1 MGRVGRFIL
10 KVAAVLILIVSA
22 GTFALS
28 LFTGETRN
36 GDNLQSEFDYLITV
50 GISQSGEESSWKDA
64 NTASFMDTFV
74 KSNGYE
80 AVYADAGSDQEKQ
93 IEDVK
98 GFIKQ
103 GVDYI
108 ILNPISEI
116 GWDDVLEDAKKAHI
130 PVILV
135 NNGVDTDDSSRYSCM
150 LGSDYGKQMKKAGK
164 WLDEYLKE
172 EDEKKAEK
180 EKAAS
185 EAQREAEQTESEAVE
200 DSAEDS
206 QKVDSK
212 ASDSSKATDSKTSVD
227 GSKTTDSSSNISGN
241 TRTESSDSST
251 SILNKIIKGSSSV
264 KDETDSTE
272 EEQTEEDIT
281 IKIAAI
287 QESIGSEE
295 QLTRAQGYQTMLE
308 KYSDWEMVAQQTGD
322 NSREEAEK
330 VMKLFLEQEPD
341 LRVVFAE
348 SDEMALGA
356 IDAIEKSGKTCGE
369 DGDIIVIS
377 FGGSKAGIEAVKE
390 GKLNVTFECN
400 PGQGPKA
407 AELIQRLELS
417 EQVKKVLPA
426 TKIMILSGYNEF
438 DYAKMAIKIGVTD
451 YLLKPIS
458 SEKLLDAVNKVAEE
472 IRKEQSE
479 KEQMNQYARE
489 MQENKESE
497 KFQFFNQVFA
507 GSMPFGE
514 CLEQGKQLGIEI
526 SAEGYC
532 VILFKIIMIDHPMDY
547 SEDIVSATEDIE
559 NLSEQTEKLLWFRRG
574 VEGWG
579 FIAQGAVGEELTAR
593 AQTFREDLEKVLEKY
608 KNLEYF
614 GGIGSQ
620 VGRFSEIKRS
630 YNDANRAFAERFS
643 RSLRQFVSYS
653 EVHQMGVQNDVEMH
667 RLGTMAENRKML
679 ERFLKTGT
687 ENEVKSFM
695 DAYFDAIGEQN
706 LQSMMLR
713 QYIVM
718 DTFISVQSLGDSLN
732 IEKEDIERELGD
744 VQEVSQ
750 YVQELEATRKYL
762 ENIVRR
768 MIRLREQASGRRY
781 SEIIEKARDYIG
793 QNYMSENI
801 SLNLVASSVN
811 ISPSYFSSLFSQE
824 VGSTFVEY
832 LTGVRMEK
840 AKELLMCSDKRTSD
854 IGYEV
859 GYKDSHYFSYIFKKT
874 QGCSPKEFRSR
885 GRG

>member
-93 IEDVK
+93 IEDVE

-135 NNGVDTDDSSRYSCM
+135 NNGVDTDDSSLYSCM
-150 LGSDYGKQMKKAGK
+150 LGSDYGKQKKAGK

-185 EAQREAEQTESEAVE
+185 EAPTQEESEQTDSEDTEVNT
-200 DSAEDS
+200 
-206 QKVDSK
+206 
-212 ASDSSKATDSKTSVD
+212 DSSKATDRSASIFDKIM
-227 GSKTTDSSSNISGN
+227 KSSS
-241 TRTESSDSST
+241 TA
-251 SILNKIIKGSSSV
+251 
-264 KDETDSTE
+264 KDETDST

-295 QLTRAQGYQTMLE
+295 QLMRAQGYQTMLE
-308 KYSDWEMVAQQTGD
+308 RYSDWEMVAQQTGD

-407 AELIQRLELS
+407 AELIQRLES
-417 EQVKKVLPA
+417 
-426 TKIMILSGYNEF
+426 
-438 DYAKMAIKIGVTD
+438 D
-451 YLLKPIS
+451 IS
-458 SEKLLDAVNKVAEE
+458 ID
-472 IRKEQSE
+472 KEQ
-479 KEQMNQYARE
+479 Y
-489 MQENKESE
+489 
-497 KFQFFNQVFA
+497 
-507 GSMPFGE
+507 
-514 CLEQGKQLGIEI
+514 
-526 SAEGYC
+526 
-532 VILFKIIMIDHPMDY
+532 
-547 SEDIVSATEDIE
+547 
-559 NLSEQTEKLLWFRRG
+559 
-574 VEGWG
+574 VE
-579 FIAQGAVGEELTAR
+579 ET
-593 AQTFREDLEKVLEKY
+593 
-608 KNLEYF
+608 YF
-614 GGIGSQ
+614 
-620 VGRFSEIKRS
+620 
-630 YNDANRAFAERFS
+630 D
-643 RSLRQFVSYS
+643 
-653 EVHQMGVQNDVEMH
+653 
-667 RLGTMAENRKML
+667 GTMDL
-679 ERFLKTGT
+679 
-687 ENEVKSFM
+687 
-695 DAYFDAIGEQN
+695 D
-706 LQSMMLR
+706 
-713 QYIVM
+713 
-718 DTFISVQSLGDSLN
+718 
-732 IEKEDIERELGD
+732 
-744 VQEVSQ
+744 
-750 YVQELEATRKYL
+750 
-762 ENIVRR
+762 
-768 MIRLREQASGRRY
+768 
-781 SEIIEKARDYIG
+781 EIIE
-793 QNYMSENI
+793 N
-801 SLNLVASSVN
+801 
-811 ISPSYFSSLFSQE
+811 
-824 VGSTFVEY
+824 
-832 LTGVRMEK
+832 
-840 AKELLMCSDKRTSD
+840 RT
-854 IGYEV
+854 Y
-859 GYKDSHYFSYIFKKT
+859 
-874 QGCSPKEFRSR
+874 
-885 GRG
+885 

>member
-93 IEDVK
+93 IEDVE

-135 NNGVDTDDSSRYSCM
+135 NNGVDTDDSSLYSCM

-212 ASDSSKATDSKTSVD
+212 ASDSSKATDSSASIFNKIM
-227 GSKTTDSSSNISGN
+227 KSSS
-241 TRTESSDSST
+241 TA
-251 SILNKIIKGSSSV
+251 
-264 KDETDSTE
+264 KDEADSTE

-356 IDAIEKSGKTCGE
+356 IDAIGKSGKTCGE

-407 AELIQRLELS
+407 AELIQRLES
-417 EQVKKVLPA
+417 
-426 TKIMILSGYNEF
+426 
-438 DYAKMAIKIGVTD
+438 D
-451 YLLKPIS
+451 IS
-458 SEKLLDAVNKVAEE
+458 ID
-472 IRKEQSE
+472 KEQ
-479 KEQMNQYARE
+479 Y
-489 MQENKESE
+489 
-497 KFQFFNQVFA
+497 
-507 GSMPFGE
+507 
-514 CLEQGKQLGIEI
+514 
-526 SAEGYC
+526 
-532 VILFKIIMIDHPMDY
+532 
-547 SEDIVSATEDIE
+547 
-559 NLSEQTEKLLWFRRG
+559 
-574 VEGWG
+574 VE
-579 FIAQGAVGEELTAR
+579 ET
-593 AQTFREDLEKVLEKY
+593 
-608 KNLEYF
+608 YF
-614 GGIGSQ
+614 
-620 VGRFSEIKRS
+620 
-630 YNDANRAFAERFS
+630 D
-643 RSLRQFVSYS
+643 
-653 EVHQMGVQNDVEMH
+653 
-667 RLGTMAENRKML
+667 GTMDL
-679 ERFLKTGT
+679 
-687 ENEVKSFM
+687 
-695 DAYFDAIGEQN
+695 D
-706 LQSMMLR
+706 
-713 QYIVM
+713 
-718 DTFISVQSLGDSLN
+718 
-732 IEKEDIERELGD
+732 
-744 VQEVSQ
+744 
-750 YVQELEATRKYL
+750 
-762 ENIVRR
+762 
-768 MIRLREQASGRRY
+768 
-781 SEIIEKARDYIG
+781 EIIE
-793 QNYMSENI
+793 N
-801 SLNLVASSVN
+801 
-811 ISPSYFSSLFSQE
+811 
-824 VGSTFVEY
+824 
-832 LTGVRMEK
+832 
-840 AKELLMCSDKRTSD
+840 RT
-854 IGYEV
+854 Y
-859 GYKDSHYFSYIFKKT
+859 
-874 QGCSPKEFRSR
+874 
-885 GRG
+885 

>member
-10 KVAAVLILIVSA
+10 KVAAVLILIISA

-93 IEDVK
+93 IEDVE

-116 GWDDVLEDAKKAHI
+116 GWDDVLEDAKEAHI

-135 NNGVDTDDSSRYSCM
+135 NNGVDTDDSSLYSCM

-185 EAQREAEQTESEAVE
+185 ETPIQEESEQTESEDTEVNT
-200 DSAEDS
+200 
-206 QKVDSK
+206 
-212 ASDSSKATDSKTSVD
+212 DSSKATDSSASIFDKIM
-227 GSKTTDSSSNISGN
+227 KSSS
-241 TRTESSDSST
+241 TA
-251 SILNKIIKGSSSV
+251 

-308 KYSDWEMVAQQTGD
+308 KYPDWEMVAQQTGD
-322 NSREEAEK
+322 NSREEAQK

-356 IDAIEKSGKTCGE
+356 IDAIGKSGKTCGE

-407 AELIQRLELS
+407 AELIQRLES
-417 EQVKKVLPA
+417 
-426 TKIMILSGYNEF
+426 
-438 DYAKMAIKIGVTD
+438 D
-451 YLLKPIS
+451 IS
-458 SEKLLDAVNKVAEE
+458 ID
-472 IRKEQSE
+472 KEQ
-479 KEQMNQYARE
+479 Y
-489 MQENKESE
+489 
-497 KFQFFNQVFA
+497 
-507 GSMPFGE
+507 
-514 CLEQGKQLGIEI
+514 
-526 SAEGYC
+526 
-532 VILFKIIMIDHPMDY
+532 
-547 SEDIVSATEDIE
+547 
-559 NLSEQTEKLLWFRRG
+559 
-574 VEGWG
+574 VE
-579 FIAQGAVGEELTAR
+579 ET
-593 AQTFREDLEKVLEKY
+593 
-608 KNLEYF
+608 YF
-614 GGIGSQ
+614 
-620 VGRFSEIKRS
+620 
-630 YNDANRAFAERFS
+630 D
-643 RSLRQFVSYS
+643 
-653 EVHQMGVQNDVEMH
+653 
-667 RLGTMAENRKML
+667 GTMDL
-679 ERFLKTGT
+679 
-687 ENEVKSFM
+687 
-695 DAYFDAIGEQN
+695 D
-706 LQSMMLR
+706 
-713 QYIVM
+713 
-718 DTFISVQSLGDSLN
+718 
-732 IEKEDIERELGD
+732 
-744 VQEVSQ
+744 
-750 YVQELEATRKYL
+750 
-762 ENIVRR
+762 
-768 MIRLREQASGRRY
+768 
-781 SEIIEKARDYIG
+781 EIIE
-793 QNYMSENI
+793 N
-801 SLNLVASSVN
+801 
-811 ISPSYFSSLFSQE
+811 
-824 VGSTFVEY
+824 
-832 LTGVRMEK
+832 
-840 AKELLMCSDKRTSD
+840 RT
-854 IGYEV
+854 Y
-859 GYKDSHYFSYIFKKT
+859 
-874 QGCSPKEFRSR
+874 
-885 GRG
+885 

>member
-93 IEDVK
+93 IEDVE

-135 NNGVDTDDSSRYSCM
+135 NNGVDTDDSSLYSCM
-150 LGSDYGKQMKKAGK
+150 LGSDYGKQMKKA
-164 WLDEYLKE
+164 
-172 EDEKKAEK
+172 EK

-185 EAQREAEQTESEAVE
+185 EAPTQEESEQTDSEDTEVNT
-200 DSAEDS
+200 
-206 QKVDSK
+206 
-212 ASDSSKATDSKTSVD
+212 DSSKATDRSASIFDKIM
-227 GSKTTDSSSNISGN
+227 KSSS
-241 TRTESSDSST
+241 TA
-251 SILNKIIKGSSSV
+251 

-295 QLTRAQGYQTMLE
+295 QLMRAQGYQTMLE
-308 KYSDWEMVAQQTGD
+308 RYSDWEMVAQQTGD

-407 AELIQRLELS
+407 AELIQRLES
-417 EQVKKVLPA
+417 
-426 TKIMILSGYNEF
+426 
-438 DYAKMAIKIGVTD
+438 D
-451 YLLKPIS
+451 IS
-458 SEKLLDAVNKVAEE
+458 ID
-472 IRKEQSE
+472 KEQ
-479 KEQMNQYARE
+479 Y
-489 MQENKESE
+489 
-497 KFQFFNQVFA
+497 
-507 GSMPFGE
+507 
-514 CLEQGKQLGIEI
+514 
-526 SAEGYC
+526 
-532 VILFKIIMIDHPMDY
+532 
-547 SEDIVSATEDIE
+547 
-559 NLSEQTEKLLWFRRG
+559 
-574 VEGWG
+574 VE
-579 FIAQGAVGEELTAR
+579 ET
-593 AQTFREDLEKVLEKY
+593 
-608 KNLEYF
+608 YF
-614 GGIGSQ
+614 
-620 VGRFSEIKRS
+620 
-630 YNDANRAFAERFS
+630 D
-643 RSLRQFVSYS
+643 
-653 EVHQMGVQNDVEMH
+653 
-667 RLGTMAENRKML
+667 GTMDL
-679 ERFLKTGT
+679 
-687 ENEVKSFM
+687 
-695 DAYFDAIGEQN
+695 D
-706 LQSMMLR
+706 
-713 QYIVM
+713 
-718 DTFISVQSLGDSLN
+718 
-732 IEKEDIERELGD
+732 
-744 VQEVSQ
+744 
-750 YVQELEATRKYL
+750 
-762 ENIVRR
+762 
-768 MIRLREQASGRRY
+768 
-781 SEIIEKARDYIG
+781 EIIE
-793 QNYMSENI
+793 N
-801 SLNLVASSVN
+801 
-811 ISPSYFSSLFSQE
+811 
-824 VGSTFVEY
+824 
-832 LTGVRMEK
+832 
-840 AKELLMCSDKRTSD
+840 RT
-854 IGYEV
+854 Y
-859 GYKDSHYFSYIFKKT
+859 
-874 QGCSPKEFRSR
+874 
-885 GRG
+885 

>member
-135 NNGVDTDDSSRYSCM
+135 NNGVDTDDSSLYSCM

-185 EAQREAEQTESEAVE
+185 ETPTQEESEQTDSEDTEVNT
-200 DSAEDS
+200 
-206 QKVDSK
+206 
-212 ASDSSKATDSKTSVD
+212 DSSKATDSSASIFDKIM
-227 GSKTTDSSSNISGN
+227 KSSS
-241 TRTESSDSST
+241 TA
-251 SILNKIIKGSSSV
+251 

-272 EEQTEEDIT
+272 DEQTEEDIT

-295 QLTRAQGYQTMLE
+295 QLMRAQGYQTMLE
-308 KYSDWEMVAQQTGD
+308 RYSDWEMVAQQTGD

-356 IDAIEKSGKTCGE
+356 IDAIGKSGKTCGE

-407 AELIQRLELS
+407 AELIQRLES
-417 EQVKKVLPA
+417 
-426 TKIMILSGYNEF
+426 
-438 DYAKMAIKIGVTD
+438 D
-451 YLLKPIS
+451 IS
-458 SEKLLDAVNKVAEE
+458 ID
-472 IRKEQSE
+472 KEQ
-479 KEQMNQYARE
+479 Y
-489 MQENKESE
+489 
-497 KFQFFNQVFA
+497 
-507 GSMPFGE
+507 
-514 CLEQGKQLGIEI
+514 
-526 SAEGYC
+526 
-532 VILFKIIMIDHPMDY
+532 
-547 SEDIVSATEDIE
+547 
-559 NLSEQTEKLLWFRRG
+559 
-574 VEGWG
+574 VE
-579 FIAQGAVGEELTAR
+579 ET
-593 AQTFREDLEKVLEKY
+593 
-608 KNLEYF
+608 YF
-614 GGIGSQ
+614 
-620 VGRFSEIKRS
+620 
-630 YNDANRAFAERFS
+630 D
-643 RSLRQFVSYS
+643 
-653 EVHQMGVQNDVEMH
+653 
-667 RLGTMAENRKML
+667 GTMDL
-679 ERFLKTGT
+679 
-687 ENEVKSFM
+687 
-695 DAYFDAIGEQN
+695 D
-706 LQSMMLR
+706 
-713 QYIVM
+713 
-718 DTFISVQSLGDSLN
+718 
-732 IEKEDIERELGD
+732 
-744 VQEVSQ
+744 
-750 YVQELEATRKYL
+750 
-762 ENIVRR
+762 
-768 MIRLREQASGRRY
+768 
-781 SEIIEKARDYIG
+781 EIIE
-793 QNYMSENI
+793 N
-801 SLNLVASSVN
+801 
-811 ISPSYFSSLFSQE
+811 
-824 VGSTFVEY
+824 
-832 LTGVRMEK
+832 
-840 AKELLMCSDKRTSD
+840 RT
-854 IGYEV
+854 Y
-859 GYKDSHYFSYIFKKT
+859 
-874 QGCSPKEFRSR
+874 
-885 GRG
+885 

>member
-93 IEDVK
+93 IEDVE

-116 GWDDVLEDAKKAHI
+116 GWDDVLEDAKKVHI

-135 NNGVDTDDSSRYSCM
+135 NNGVDTDDSSLYSCM

-172 EDEKKAEK
+172 EEEKKAEK

-185 EAQREAEQTESEAVE
+185 EAPTQEESEQTDSEDTEVNT
-200 DSAEDS
+200 
-206 QKVDSK
+206 
-212 ASDSSKATDSKTSVD
+212 DSSKATDSSASIFNKIM
-227 GSKTTDSSSNISGN
+227 KSSS
-241 TRTESSDSST
+241 TA
-251 SILNKIIKGSSSV
+251 
-264 KDETDSTE
+264 KDEADSTE

-308 KYSDWEMVAQQTGD
+308 RYSDWEMVAQQTGD

-356 IDAIEKSGKTCGE
+356 IDAIGKSGKTCGE

-407 AELIQRLELS
+407 AELIQRLES
-417 EQVKKVLPA
+417 
-426 TKIMILSGYNEF
+426 
-438 DYAKMAIKIGVTD
+438 D
-451 YLLKPIS
+451 IS
-458 SEKLLDAVNKVAEE
+458 ID
-472 IRKEQSE
+472 KEQ
-479 KEQMNQYARE
+479 Y
-489 MQENKESE
+489 
-497 KFQFFNQVFA
+497 
-507 GSMPFGE
+507 
-514 CLEQGKQLGIEI
+514 
-526 SAEGYC
+526 
-532 VILFKIIMIDHPMDY
+532 
-547 SEDIVSATEDIE
+547 
-559 NLSEQTEKLLWFRRG
+559 
-574 VEGWG
+574 VE
-579 FIAQGAVGEELTAR
+579 ET
-593 AQTFREDLEKVLEKY
+593 
-608 KNLEYF
+608 YF
-614 GGIGSQ
+614 
-620 VGRFSEIKRS
+620 
-630 YNDANRAFAERFS
+630 D
-643 RSLRQFVSYS
+643 
-653 EVHQMGVQNDVEMH
+653 
-667 RLGTMAENRKML
+667 GTMDL
-679 ERFLKTGT
+679 
-687 ENEVKSFM
+687 
-695 DAYFDAIGEQN
+695 D
-706 LQSMMLR
+706 
-713 QYIVM
+713 
-718 DTFISVQSLGDSLN
+718 
-732 IEKEDIERELGD
+732 
-744 VQEVSQ
+744 
-750 YVQELEATRKYL
+750 
-762 ENIVRR
+762 
-768 MIRLREQASGRRY
+768 
-781 SEIIEKARDYIG
+781 EIIE
-793 QNYMSENI
+793 N
-801 SLNLVASSVN
+801 
-811 ISPSYFSSLFSQE
+811 
-824 VGSTFVEY
+824 
-832 LTGVRMEK
+832 
-840 AKELLMCSDKRTSD
+840 RT
-854 IGYEV
+854 Y
-859 GYKDSHYFSYIFKKT
+859 
-874 QGCSPKEFRSR
+874 
-885 GRG
+885 

>member
-93 IEDVK
+93 IEDVE

-135 NNGVDTDDSSRYSCM
+135 NNGVDTDDSSLYSCM

-172 EDEKKAEK
+172 EEEKKAEK

-185 EAQREAEQTESEAVE
+185 EAPTQEESEQTDSEDTEVNT
-200 DSAEDS
+200 
-206 QKVDSK
+206 
-212 ASDSSKATDSKTSVD
+212 DSSKATDSKTSVD

-407 AELIQRLELS
+407 AELIQRLES
-417 EQVKKVLPA
+417 
-426 TKIMILSGYNEF
+426 
-438 DYAKMAIKIGVTD
+438 D
-451 YLLKPIS
+451 IS
-458 SEKLLDAVNKVAEE
+458 ID
-472 IRKEQSE
+472 KEQ
-479 KEQMNQYARE
+479 Y
-489 MQENKESE
+489 
-497 KFQFFNQVFA
+497 
-507 GSMPFGE
+507 
-514 CLEQGKQLGIEI
+514 
-526 SAEGYC
+526 
-532 VILFKIIMIDHPMDY
+532 
-547 SEDIVSATEDIE
+547 
-559 NLSEQTEKLLWFRRG
+559 
-574 VEGWG
+574 VE
-579 FIAQGAVGEELTAR
+579 ET
-593 AQTFREDLEKVLEKY
+593 
-608 KNLEYF
+608 YF
-614 GGIGSQ
+614 
-620 VGRFSEIKRS
+620 
-630 YNDANRAFAERFS
+630 D
-643 RSLRQFVSYS
+643 
-653 EVHQMGVQNDVEMH
+653 
-667 RLGTMAENRKML
+667 GTMDL
-679 ERFLKTGT
+679 
-687 ENEVKSFM
+687 
-695 DAYFDAIGEQN
+695 D
-706 LQSMMLR
+706 
-713 QYIVM
+713 
-718 DTFISVQSLGDSLN
+718 
-732 IEKEDIERELGD
+732 
-744 VQEVSQ
+744 
-750 YVQELEATRKYL
+750 
-762 ENIVRR
+762 
-768 MIRLREQASGRRY
+768 
-781 SEIIEKARDYIG
+781 EIIE
-793 QNYMSENI
+793 N
-801 SLNLVASSVN
+801 
-811 ISPSYFSSLFSQE
+811 
-824 VGSTFVEY
+824 
-832 LTGVRMEK
+832 
-840 AKELLMCSDKRTSD
+840 RT
-854 IGYEV
+854 Y
-859 GYKDSHYFSYIFKKT
+859 
-874 QGCSPKEFRSR
+874 
-885 GRG
+885 

>member
-10 KVAAVLILIVSA
+10 KVAAVLILIISA

-93 IEDVK
+93 IEDVE

-116 GWDDVLEDAKKAHI
+116 GWDDVLEDAKKVHI

-135 NNGVDTDDSSRYSCM
+135 NNGVDTDDSSLYSCM

-185 EAQREAEQTESEAVE
+185 EAPTQEESEQTDSEDTEVNT
-200 DSAEDS
+200 
-206 QKVDSK
+206 
-212 ASDSSKATDSKTSVD
+212 DSSKATDSSASIFNKIM
-227 GSKTTDSSSNISGN
+227 KSSS
-241 TRTESSDSST
+241 TA
-251 SILNKIIKGSSSV
+251 
-264 KDETDSTE
+264 KDEADSTE

-308 KYSDWEMVAQQTGD
+308 RYSDWEMVAQQTGD

-356 IDAIEKSGKTCGE
+356 IDAIGKSGKTCGE

-407 AELIQRLELS
+407 AELIQRLES
-417 EQVKKVLPA
+417 
-426 TKIMILSGYNEF
+426 
-438 DYAKMAIKIGVTD
+438 D
-451 YLLKPIS
+451 IS
-458 SEKLLDAVNKVAEE
+458 ID
-472 IRKEQSE
+472 KEQ
-479 KEQMNQYARE
+479 Y
-489 MQENKESE
+489 
-497 KFQFFNQVFA
+497 
-507 GSMPFGE
+507 
-514 CLEQGKQLGIEI
+514 
-526 SAEGYC
+526 
-532 VILFKIIMIDHPMDY
+532 
-547 SEDIVSATEDIE
+547 
-559 NLSEQTEKLLWFRRG
+559 
-574 VEGWG
+574 VE
-579 FIAQGAVGEELTAR
+579 ET
-593 AQTFREDLEKVLEKY
+593 
-608 KNLEYF
+608 YF
-614 GGIGSQ
+614 
-620 VGRFSEIKRS
+620 
-630 YNDANRAFAERFS
+630 D
-643 RSLRQFVSYS
+643 
-653 EVHQMGVQNDVEMH
+653 
-667 RLGTMAENRKML
+667 GTMDL
-679 ERFLKTGT
+679 
-687 ENEVKSFM
+687 
-695 DAYFDAIGEQN
+695 D
-706 LQSMMLR
+706 
-713 QYIVM
+713 
-718 DTFISVQSLGDSLN
+718 
-732 IEKEDIERELGD
+732 
-744 VQEVSQ
+744 
-750 YVQELEATRKYL
+750 
-762 ENIVRR
+762 
-768 MIRLREQASGRRY
+768 
-781 SEIIEKARDYIG
+781 EIIE
-793 QNYMSENI
+793 N
-801 SLNLVASSVN
+801 
-811 ISPSYFSSLFSQE
+811 
-824 VGSTFVEY
+824 
-832 LTGVRMEK
+832 
-840 AKELLMCSDKRTSD
+840 RT
-854 IGYEV
+854 Y
-859 GYKDSHYFSYIFKKT
+859 
-874 QGCSPKEFRSR
+874 
-885 GRG
+885 

>member
-93 IEDVK
+93 IEDVE

-135 NNGVDTDDSSRYSCM
+135 NNGVDTDDSSLYSCM

-172 EDEKKAEK
+172 EEEKKAEK

-185 EAQREAEQTESEAVE
+185 EAPTQEESEQTDSEDTEVNT
-200 DSAEDS
+200 
-206 QKVDSK
+206 
-212 ASDSSKATDSKTSVD
+212 DSSKATDSKTSVD

-264 KDETDSTE
+264 KDEADSTE

-308 KYSDWEMVAQQTGD
+308 RYSDWEMVAQQTGD

-356 IDAIEKSGKTCGE
+356 IDAIGKSGKTCGE

-407 AELIQRLELS
+407 AELIQRLES
-417 EQVKKVLPA
+417 
-426 TKIMILSGYNEF
+426 
-438 DYAKMAIKIGVTD
+438 D
-451 YLLKPIS
+451 IS
-458 SEKLLDAVNKVAEE
+458 ID
-472 IRKEQSE
+472 KEQ
-479 KEQMNQYARE
+479 Y
-489 MQENKESE
+489 
-497 KFQFFNQVFA
+497 
-507 GSMPFGE
+507 
-514 CLEQGKQLGIEI
+514 
-526 SAEGYC
+526 
-532 VILFKIIMIDHPMDY
+532 
-547 SEDIVSATEDIE
+547 
-559 NLSEQTEKLLWFRRG
+559 
-574 VEGWG
+574 VE
-579 FIAQGAVGEELTAR
+579 ET
-593 AQTFREDLEKVLEKY
+593 
-608 KNLEYF
+608 YF
-614 GGIGSQ
+614 
-620 VGRFSEIKRS
+620 
-630 YNDANRAFAERFS
+630 D
-643 RSLRQFVSYS
+643 
-653 EVHQMGVQNDVEMH
+653 
-667 RLGTMAENRKML
+667 GTMDL
-679 ERFLKTGT
+679 
-687 ENEVKSFM
+687 
-695 DAYFDAIGEQN
+695 D
-706 LQSMMLR
+706 
-713 QYIVM
+713 
-718 DTFISVQSLGDSLN
+718 
-732 IEKEDIERELGD
+732 
-744 VQEVSQ
+744 
-750 YVQELEATRKYL
+750 
-762 ENIVRR
+762 
-768 MIRLREQASGRRY
+768 
-781 SEIIEKARDYIG
+781 EIIE
-793 QNYMSENI
+793 N
-801 SLNLVASSVN
+801 
-811 ISPSYFSSLFSQE
+811 
-824 VGSTFVEY
+824 
-832 LTGVRMEK
+832 
-840 AKELLMCSDKRTSD
+840 RT
-854 IGYEV
+854 Y
-859 GYKDSHYFSYIFKKT
+859 
-874 QGCSPKEFRSR
+874 
-885 GRG
+885 

>member
-93 IEDVK
+93 IEDVE

-135 NNGVDTDDSSRYSCM
+135 NNGVDTDDSSLYSCM

-172 EDEKKAEK
+172 
-180 EKAAS
+180 
-185 EAQREAEQTESEAVE
+185 
-200 DSAEDS
+200 
-206 QKVDSK
+206 
-212 ASDSSKATDSKTSVD
+212 
-227 GSKTTDSSSNISGN
+227 
-241 TRTESSDSST
+241 
-251 SILNKIIKGSSSV
+251 
-264 KDETDSTE
+264 E

-308 KYSDWEMVAQQTGD
+308 RYSDWEMVAQQTGD

-356 IDAIEKSGKTCGE
+356 IDAIGKSGKTCGE

-407 AELIQRLELS
+407 AELIQRLES
-417 EQVKKVLPA
+417 
-426 TKIMILSGYNEF
+426 
-438 DYAKMAIKIGVTD
+438 D
-451 YLLKPIS
+451 IS
-458 SEKLLDAVNKVAEE
+458 ID
-472 IRKEQSE
+472 KEQ
-479 KEQMNQYARE
+479 Y
-489 MQENKESE
+489 
-497 KFQFFNQVFA
+497 
-507 GSMPFGE
+507 
-514 CLEQGKQLGIEI
+514 
-526 SAEGYC
+526 
-532 VILFKIIMIDHPMDY
+532 
-547 SEDIVSATEDIE
+547 
-559 NLSEQTEKLLWFRRG
+559 
-574 VEGWG
+574 VE
-579 FIAQGAVGEELTAR
+579 ET
-593 AQTFREDLEKVLEKY
+593 
-608 KNLEYF
+608 YF
-614 GGIGSQ
+614 
-620 VGRFSEIKRS
+620 
-630 YNDANRAFAERFS
+630 D
-643 RSLRQFVSYS
+643 
-653 EVHQMGVQNDVEMH
+653 
-667 RLGTMAENRKML
+667 GTMDL
-679 ERFLKTGT
+679 
-687 ENEVKSFM
+687 
-695 DAYFDAIGEQN
+695 D
-706 LQSMMLR
+706 
-713 QYIVM
+713 
-718 DTFISVQSLGDSLN
+718 
-732 IEKEDIERELGD
+732 
-744 VQEVSQ
+744 
-750 YVQELEATRKYL
+750 
-762 ENIVRR
+762 
-768 MIRLREQASGRRY
+768 
-781 SEIIEKARDYIG
+781 EIIE
-793 QNYMSENI
+793 N
-801 SLNLVASSVN
+801 
-811 ISPSYFSSLFSQE
+811 
-824 VGSTFVEY
+824 
-832 LTGVRMEK
+832 
-840 AKELLMCSDKRTSD
+840 RT
-854 IGYEV
+854 Y
-859 GYKDSHYFSYIFKKT
+859 
-874 QGCSPKEFRSR
+874 
-885 GRG
+885 

>member
-74 KSNGYE
+74 KSNGDE

-93 IEDVK
+93 IEDVE

-135 NNGVDTDDSSRYSCM
+135 NNGVDTDDSSLYSCM

-164 WLDEYLKE
+164 WLETEAEREEREKE
-172 EDEKKAEK
+172 EEEKKAEK

-264 KDETDSTE
+264 KDEADSTE

-308 KYSDWEMVAQQTGD
+308 RYSDWEMVAQQTGD

-356 IDAIEKSGKTCGE
+356 IDAIGKSGKTCGE

-407 AELIQRLELS
+407 AELIQRLES
-417 EQVKKVLPA
+417 
-426 TKIMILSGYNEF
+426 
-438 DYAKMAIKIGVTD
+438 D
-451 YLLKPIS
+451 IS
-458 SEKLLDAVNKVAEE
+458 ID
-472 IRKEQSE
+472 KEQ
-479 KEQMNQYARE
+479 Y
-489 MQENKESE
+489 
-497 KFQFFNQVFA
+497 
-507 GSMPFGE
+507 
-514 CLEQGKQLGIEI
+514 
-526 SAEGYC
+526 
-532 VILFKIIMIDHPMDY
+532 
-547 SEDIVSATEDIE
+547 
-559 NLSEQTEKLLWFRRG
+559 
-574 VEGWG
+574 VE
-579 FIAQGAVGEELTAR
+579 ET
-593 AQTFREDLEKVLEKY
+593 
-608 KNLEYF
+608 YF
-614 GGIGSQ
+614 
-620 VGRFSEIKRS
+620 
-630 YNDANRAFAERFS
+630 D
-643 RSLRQFVSYS
+643 
-653 EVHQMGVQNDVEMH
+653 
-667 RLGTMAENRKML
+667 GTMDL
-679 ERFLKTGT
+679 
-687 ENEVKSFM
+687 
-695 DAYFDAIGEQN
+695 D
-706 LQSMMLR
+706 
-713 QYIVM
+713 
-718 DTFISVQSLGDSLN
+718 
-732 IEKEDIERELGD
+732 
-744 VQEVSQ
+744 
-750 YVQELEATRKYL
+750 
-762 ENIVRR
+762 
-768 MIRLREQASGRRY
+768 
-781 SEIIEKARDYIG
+781 EIIE
-793 QNYMSENI
+793 N
-801 SLNLVASSVN
+801 
-811 ISPSYFSSLFSQE
+811 
-824 VGSTFVEY
+824 
-832 LTGVRMEK
+832 
-840 AKELLMCSDKRTSD
+840 RT
-854 IGYEV
+854 Y
-859 GYKDSHYFSYIFKKT
+859 
-874 QGCSPKEFRSR
+874 
-885 GRG
+885 